1 MALCLTPAQHVAPW
15 PTLRIQKQAPHIQLK
30 AVGQLRALPAA
41 LRLAR
46 KLKGVEGAI
55 HMVSRGAVGLGGGTP
70 GGGGDTNA
78 GGERREP
85 GALGVREG
93 GQAIVEGASAAA
105 RAQGGRRIP
114 RALLGKVRW
123 AAGRVLRGLGECTAL
138 VCAPGGC

>member
-1 MALCLTPAQHVAPW
+1 LVLRREDLQTKTDRSGAGRMYTYTEYLQRGVPRTVPLTQAGV
-15 PTLRIQKQAPHIQLK
+15 LRW
-30 AVGQLRALPAA
+30 G
-41 LRLAR
+41 
-46 KLKGVEGAI
+46 GCCG
-55 HMVSRGAVGLGGGTP
+55 RGAVGLGGGTP

-123 AAGRVLRGLGECTAL
+123 AAGRVLRGLGEGTAL